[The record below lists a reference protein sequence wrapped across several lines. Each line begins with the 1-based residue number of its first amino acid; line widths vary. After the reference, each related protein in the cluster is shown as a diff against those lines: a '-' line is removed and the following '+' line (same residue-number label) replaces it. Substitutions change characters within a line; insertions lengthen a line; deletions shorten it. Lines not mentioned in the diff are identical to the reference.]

1 MRVIVL
7 LGLIG
12 VGIAVAITVW
22 LLRYSPLGE
31 PGPIGSPP
39 GSDSPPITGWQEATS
54 APFGRLEMAVAA
66 LDGRVWL
73 VGGLDAA
80 GTALV
85 DVDIF
90 DPATREW
97 ESGPPLPTALHHAAL
112 ATDGEVLLLAGG
124 YDGSSFGA
132 PTAATHILDPASG
145 EWADGPALPAPR
157 GAGAL
162 AHDGDRFVYAGGVGP
177 GGVADEIY
185 ALVDLDQWE
194 ASGALTRPREHLAAT
209 SDGSGTTWFLG
220 GRQGGLETN
229 LGDVDVVVADDVRAS
244 TPLSPRGGV
253 AAFFAPGIGACL
265 TGGEAPTRAFTIVE
279 CVSADDRQTALPR
292 MAQPRHGHGAAVVD
306 GVAYVL
312 LGGSVPGLDVTS
324 TVEML
329 DLDD

>member
-1 MRVIVL
+1 MTRADGRSSSLRGPRRGRVATL
-7 LGLIG
+7 LGLVG
-12 VGIAVAITVW
+12 VGIAVAIAVW
-22 LLRYSPLGE
+22 LVRYSPLGE
-31 PGPIGSPP
+31 PRPIGSPL
-39 GSDSPPITGWQEATS
+39 GSDSPTITGWQEATD

-66 LDGRVWL
+66 LDGRIWL
-73 VGGLDAA
+73 AGGLDAA
-80 GTALV
+80 GNALV
-85 DVDIF
+85 EGDVF
-90 DPATREW
+90 HPATGEW

-132 PTAATHILDPASG
+132 PTATTHILVPERGS
-145 EWADGPALPAPR
+145 WTDGPALPAPR

-177 GGVADEIY
+177 DGVADEIY
-185 ALVDLDQWE
+185 ALVDLDRWE
-194 ASGALTRPREHLAAT
+194 PSGALSRPREHFAST
-209 SDGSGTTWFLG
+209 SDGMGTTWFLG

-244 TPLSPRGGV
+244 PPLSPRGGV

-306 GVAYVL
+306 
-312 LGGSVPGLDVTS
+312 
-324 TVEML
+324 
-329 DLDD
+329 